1 MFRTNSSWEKKTHHL
16 EKHKTETDM
25 FFSNKRKYKEFIKNN
40 KLIVKTQKNLKQ
52 DLEKKGIMF
61 LLKKLI
67 RLLYVQMMIKEWNK
81 LILWKHMYVEQ
92 IKIY

>member
-1 MFRTNSSWEKKTHHL
+1 
-16 EKHKTETDM
+16 M
-25 FFSNKRKYKEFIKNN
+25 FFSNKRKHKGFIKNN

-52 DLEKKGIMF
+52 DLEVKGIMF

-81 LILWKHMYVEQ
+81 LILWKHIYMEQ

>member
-1 MFRTNSSWEKKTHHL
+1 
-16 EKHKTETDM
+16 M
-25 FFSNKRKYKEFIKNN
+25 FFSNKRKHKEFIKNN

-67 RLLYVQMMIKEWNK
+67 RLLYVQMMIKE
-81 LILWKHMYVEQ
+81 
-92 IKIY
+92 